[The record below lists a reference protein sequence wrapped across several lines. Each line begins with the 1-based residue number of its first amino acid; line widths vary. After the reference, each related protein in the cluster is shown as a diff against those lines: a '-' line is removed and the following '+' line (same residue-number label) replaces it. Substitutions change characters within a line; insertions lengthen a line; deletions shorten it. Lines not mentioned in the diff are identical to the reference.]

1 MLPVL
6 SSLLM
11 GCFDVGQAI
20 AVNQKT
26 IGASQMIGDLVA
38 RDRSVTMS
46 SLQDIIRAGELTIE
60 PYSAREFGYDIA
72 SVEFDD
78 DGDPNVLWRVTHN
91 TSANNGAVQSTE
103 GLGAAGD
110 GVVVVT
116 ASYKYRPY
124 FYNFLKDEIE
134 MKEVAFLHGRRSATV
149 ACGDCPS

>member
-26 IGASQMIGDLVA
+26 IGASQMIGDLIA

-60 PYSAREFGYDIA
+60 PYSSQPFGYDIA
-72 SVEFDD
+72 SVEFDE
-78 DGDPNVLWRVTHN
+78 DGDPDVLWRVIHN
-91 TSANNGAVQSTE
+91 TTANNTAIQSTE
-103 GLGAAGD
+103 GLGASSD
-110 GVVVVT
+110 GVIVVT
-116 ASYKYRPY
+116 ATYKYRPY
-124 FYNFLKDEIE
+124 FYNFLKEEIE